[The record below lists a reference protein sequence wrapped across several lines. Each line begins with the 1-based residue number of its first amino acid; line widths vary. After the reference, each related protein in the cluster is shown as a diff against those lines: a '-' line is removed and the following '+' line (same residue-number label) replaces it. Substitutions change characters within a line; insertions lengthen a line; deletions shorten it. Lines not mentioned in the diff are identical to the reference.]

1 MNASVERLRWGLA
14 GAAVLLL
21 VVLAG
26 FIGYG
31 RYKANK
37 IWQGIV
43 GGLGNHLAGAGV
55 HITHETDGFTYSQSV
70 QKRTVFTLHAAKAIQ
85 HENGKWTLHD
95 VKVTLYS
102 KTSTDEDHI
111 YSNDVEYDENT
122 GVATAVGEVHMD
134 LQAPGA
140 LASGAAGR
148 AQQQPVKDASPAAG
162 HVGEHPEDAAESDHI
177 IHVRTSG
184 LVYVRKLAVA
194 ATDQQVEFRY
204 EGMQCTSKGAEFD
217 TGDSLLHL
225 LADVVMTGNVKH
237 SPMTVH
243 AVKADLDRQ
252 ANTVALVRPVAESL
266 GRTVSAANAVLHLRN
281 DGSLDQAE
289 GSGGVTMDAGTRH
302 LTAAAFA
309 GTFGKTSLPLTSKL
323 TGNVVLTDSSTVRP
337 LRSQANEVDSKFDAA
352 GNPATILAIGAAQVA
367 FQDRKPGS
375 PDLSR
380 ELRGDRIL
388 ATFLPVTLPGKK
400 GAHKATSRLSELHA
414 TGSAVARGDS
424 VATSSGTQKLLAGH
438 APELKSTEV
447 SADDLR
453 ALFDADAAQKP
464 LLRQI
469 FGNGHARLKQKAPQ
483 GEEQT
488 SLSETLQAMFSQGS
502 AGSAKTAGGNAPL
515 EIVSAVQ
522 SGNVTIH
529 SVPAA
534 RPGATTTE
542 APSDSSAARAV
553 YDGATS
559 KLTLTGAAHYTQG
572 ETSLTAAAITVNQR
586 TGDAEAEGTVLAT
599 MANAPGSSPHASAQA
614 PEHQE
619 QQMSHVTA
627 DHATLLHAS
636 QLAEFFGSDA
646 RPARVWQGASQVQ
659 AATLLFDR
667 TKRSLSAR
675 PGSPGGLVHAVFA
688 NASQGSGKSV
698 PAGGVKLRTNGNG
711 ADQIVRVVSPAMDYD
726 DVNREATFTGG
737 VRIDG
742 TTGQAQSQRGVV
754 FLNPAKAAPAQTGA
768 GQVTPF
774 GGSIRRIVLSGD
786 VRIEQ
791 PGRTGTG
798 EQLVYTAADSS
809 YIFTGTP
816 AKPPHMVDAQQGN
829 VTGTTLLFH
838 SDDRAIVV
846 GGAAPGEKSEKP
858 GRVRTETQVKQ
869 Q

>member
-1 MNASVERLRWGLA
+1 M
-14 GAAVLLL
+14 LLL

-26 FIGYG
+26 FVGYG

-43 GGLGNHLAGAGV
+43 SGLGSHLAGAGV

-122 GVATAVGEVHMD
+122 GVATAIGEVHMD

-140 LASGAAGR
+140 LASGTTGR
-148 AQQQPVKDASPAAG
+148 AQQQPPVKDATPAAG
-162 HVGEHPEDAAESDHI
+162 YVDEHPEDAAESDHI

-380 ELRGDRIL
+380 ELRGDHIL

-400 GAHKATSRLSELHA
+400 GTHKATSRLSELHA

-424 VATSSGTQKLLAGH
+424 VATSSGTQKLPTGH

-464 LLRQI
+464 LLRQV
-469 FGNGHARLKQKAPQ
+469 FGNGHARLQQKAPQ
-483 GEEQT
+483 GEELT
-488 SLSETLQAMFSQGS
+488 SLSETLETMFSQGN
-502 AGSAKTAGGNAPL
+502 AGSAKTSSGDAPL
-515 EIVSAVQ
+515 EIVSAIQ
-522 SGNVTIH
+522 NGNVMIH
-529 SVPAA
+529 SVPAV
-534 RPGATTTE
+534 RPGATTAE

-559 KLTLTGAAHYTQG
+559 KLMLTGAAHYTQG

-599 MANAPGSSPHASAQA
+599 MANAPGSSPHALAQIA
-614 PEHQE
+614 E

-627 DHATLLHAS
+627 DHATLLHVS

-688 NASQGSGKSV
+688 NASQGSGKSA
-698 PAGGVKLRTNGNG
+698 PAGGMKLRTNGNG
-711 ADQIVRVVSPAMDYD
+711 TDQIVRVVSPAMDYD

-737 VRIDG
+737 VRVDG
-742 TTGQAQSQRGVV
+742 TTSQSRSQRGVV
-754 FLNPAKAAPAQTGA
+754 FLNPAQAATAQAGA

-774 GGSIRRIVLSGD
+774 GGSIRRVVLSGD

-846 GGAAPGEKSEKP
+846 SGAVPGEKP